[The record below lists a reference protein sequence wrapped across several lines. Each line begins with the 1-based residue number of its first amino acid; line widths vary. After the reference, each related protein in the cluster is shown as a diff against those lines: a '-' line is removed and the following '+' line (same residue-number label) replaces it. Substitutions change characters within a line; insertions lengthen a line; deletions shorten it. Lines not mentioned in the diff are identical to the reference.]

1 MSNEALTIL
10 TFALSVLALVLS
22 LRDRQTV
29 VIIKPPLR
37 TPPSLLE
44 TKSVD
49 LPDFVTQA
57 PNKN

>member
-29 VIIKPPLR
+29 VIIKPPLQ

-44 TKSVD
+44 RKPVA
-49 LPDFVTQA
+49 LPEFVR
-57 PNKN
+57 PNQN